1 MALQRMDTTPF
12 VTEEIGAA
20 PRPRYKSHRFPRKRT
35 ASNKH
40 RKKWVP
46 SPLLVKIG
54 ICGAACALMFGMK
67 ALDTPVAVQA
77 VSGVRGAITEESKF
91 DEMLGK
97 LQFVELPNAL
107 EVFST
112 DSKMIVPVN
121 APTVYVEPEAKYAIW
136 EGAPN
141 AEVIASAAGEVRA
154 VGEDSMLGK
163 YVRLMHA
170 DDIETI
176 YYGLATIQ
184 VEEGQPIRRQDT
196 LGTLGENGTLRLSVL
211 LSGEPQP
218 PDTYLDLVIA
228 G

>member
-12 VTEEIGAA
+12 ITEEVVAA
-20 PRPRYKSHRFPRKRT
+20 PRPRYKLNRSPKKRVSASKRNRK
-35 ASNKH
+35 
-40 RKKWVP
+40 WMP

-67 ALDTPVAVQA
+67 ALDAPIAVQA
-77 VSGVRGAITEESKF
+77 VSGVRGAITEESEF

-121 APTVYVEPEAKYAIW
+121 APTAYVEPEAKYAIW

-154 VGEDSMLGK
+154 VGEDNMLGK

-170 DDIETI
+170 DDLETI

-196 LGTLGENGTLRLSVL
+196 LGTLGEDGTLRLSVL
-211 LSGEPQP
+211 LLGEPQP